1 MGGGTGKGNK
11 NKRKEPRGRKKKER
25 KKEDKR
31 TPVLLVSHR
40 MGTVL
45 RDRNLRQA
53 SLMVANY

>member
-1 MGGGTGKGNK
+1 MGGGQEKETKTKGKRQG
-11 NKRKEPRGRKKKER
+11 EEKKKER